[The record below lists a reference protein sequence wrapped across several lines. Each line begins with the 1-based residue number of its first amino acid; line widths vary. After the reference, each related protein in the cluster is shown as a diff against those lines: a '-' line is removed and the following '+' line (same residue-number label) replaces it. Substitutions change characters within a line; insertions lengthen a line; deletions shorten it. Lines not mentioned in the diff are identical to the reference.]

1 MAPDFIL
8 GLRANQISW
17 NVHHNHHRS
26 CDSHPDT
33 VKISP
38 YLTLVK
44 KKKTYRFRCAKFPR
58 AQIPKP
64 IGPAGAAVVT

>member
-17 NVHHNHHRS
+17 NVHHNHHTS

-44 KKKTYRFRCAKFPR
+44 KKK
-58 AQIPKP
+58 KP
-64 IGPAGAAVVT
+64 IALGVQSFPELRSPNPSVPQEQLW